1 MMRSLVL
8 LLAFLSST
16 VAFAPSPSR
25 VFSVAKFDVRPAQ
38 PLFMSSEEPTEETK
52 ISADGTYFDDEVS
65 TEGKRR
71 LLSFI
76 YSESHEYKVN
86 SLVVFDPAPT
96 DNNSLMVIFRVFV
109 K

>member
-1 MMRSLVL
+1 MRSLVL
-8 LLAFLSST
+8 LLAFLSSA

-65 TEGKRR
+65 KEGNEDCCHI
-71 LLSFI
+71 FT
-76 YSESHEYKVN
+76 VN
-86 SLVVFDPAPT
+86 HTNTTSTA
-96 DNNSLMVIFRVFV
+96 
-109 K
+109 